1 MILLSSDSSDDDVEF
16 VSDSMIP
23 ISGPRVPLLFE
34 KEPDTEESSSDES
47 AEEEEWQAPARMFKN
62 RN

>member
-1 MILLSSDSSDDDVEF
+1 MILLSSDESDDEVEF

-23 ISGPRVPLLFE
+23 ISGPRVPLFE
-34 KEPDTEESSSDES
+34 KEADTEESSSDES